1 MAWSNTLMSPFKPKG
16 ETAQWRIVYDILRG
30 ASEGATVTYD
40 QLAESLDMD
49 PKADRARIQA
59 AARKAASKLLETDNR
74 AVEVHAETGYVM
86 VPANRQIAMAG
97 KQIERATHHI
107 DKGKEL
113 TTHIQVDELS
123 DRERGIVQA
132 MLLGFS
138 QVGEY
143 VRQIGGRVDA
153 HEDRLSDIEAELA
166 RLREQKD

>member
-1 MAWSNTLMSPFKPKG
+1 MSPFKPKG
-16 ETAQWRIVYDILRG
+16 ETAQWRIVYDVLQG
-30 ASEGATVTYD
+30 AAEGETVTYD
-40 QLAESLDMD
+40 QLAESLDMH
-49 PKADRARIQA
+49 PRQDRHRIQA
-59 AARKAASKLLETDNR
+59 AARKAAAHLLETDNR

-107 DKGKEL
+107 DKGKDL

-153 HEDRLSDIEAELA
+153 HEDQLFSHADRLAGIERELA
-166 RLREQKD
+166 RLRESRD